1 MANERTRV
9 NFRRMK
15 PKKRSRSSSIASAS
29 VPPTHEQ
36 IEVLAHAIW
45 VDCGCP
51 EGQAMTHW
59 LEAERQLRGV
69 IEPLT
74 DSDRL
79 DPDTA
84 PAARI
89 DREMDRVVGPAEQ
102 RSPTSL

>member
-1 MANERTRV
+1 MENPHGSANV
-9 NFRRMK
+9 SNMK
-15 PKKRSRSSSIASAS
+15 PKKTSRYTSAPTASTE
-29 VPPTHEQ
+29 PTQDQ

-51 EGQAMTHW
+51 EGRAMDHW

-74 DSDRL
+74 DPDRL

-89 DREMDRVVGPAEQ
+89 DRQLDRIVGAPGP